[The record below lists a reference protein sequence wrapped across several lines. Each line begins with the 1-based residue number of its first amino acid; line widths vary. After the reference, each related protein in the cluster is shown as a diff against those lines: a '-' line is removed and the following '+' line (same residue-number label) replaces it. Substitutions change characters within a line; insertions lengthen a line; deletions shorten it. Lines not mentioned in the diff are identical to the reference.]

1 MTRGAPDEA
10 PDPEGILL
18 RMLGGKWLAASISA
32 AASLGLI
39 DALVGN
45 PLSLEDLAA
54 RIDCRPEA
62 LRRLMRVLAG
72 EGIVRLNAD
81 QAYEVTEL
89 GALLRR
95 GELGDL
101 ARFVGAPFGWDPW
114 SGLADSVRTG
124 RSAFEARHGQGLF
137 DYLDDR
143 GDEAALYHEA
153 IDAFCRRE
161 ARALAS
167 AFDFSRASRVL
178 DVGGGQG
185 TLLIEVLSAWKHLT
199 GMLLERPTAV
209 ERATLAFSEA
219 GLADR
224 CEARSGD
231 FFESIPSGA
240 DVCVLKHIIHSW
252 DDETAI
258 ALMRRCIE
266 SVGPDG
272 VLLLIEGLL
281 LPEGHQ
287 NMTNLLDLEMLV
299 LCGPGHER
307 TKPQMRRLISAA
319 GLRIVES
326 APLAAGTRLFV
337 TRRRDA

>member
-1 MTRGAPDEA
+1 MTRGAPDDA

-18 RMLGGKWLAASISA
+18 RMLGGKWLAAAISA

-39 DALVGN
+39 DALIEK
-45 PLSLEDLAA
+45 PLSLEELAL
-54 RIDCRPEA
+54 RIDCQPDA

-72 EGIVRLNAD
+72 EKLVTLNAAH
-81 QAYEVTEL
+81 AYEPTEL

-101 ARFVGAPFGWDPW
+101 ARFVGSPAGWDPW
-114 SGLADSVRTG
+114 SRLTDSVRTG
-124 RSAFEARHGQGLF
+124 RSAFEACHGQGLF
-137 DYLDDR
+137 DHLDDHR
-143 GDEAALYHEA
+143 DEADVYHDA

-167 AFDFSRASRVL
+167 AYDFSQATRVL

-185 TLLIEVLSAWKHLT
+185 TLLIEVLSAWKHLS
-199 GMLLERPTAV
+199 GVLLERPVAV
-209 ERATLAFSEA
+209 ERATLAFTEA

-224 CEARSGD
+224 CEGRSGD
-231 FFESIPSGA
+231 FFETIPAGA

-252 DDETAI
+252 DDDTAI
-258 ALMRRCIE
+258 ALMRRCIDAVE
-266 SVGPDG
+266 PDG

-319 GLRIVES
+319 GLRIVQS
-326 APLAAGTRLFV
+326 APLADGTRLFV
-337 TRRRDA
+337 TRLRDA